1 MTWSFWNGET
11 TDWRRERFW
20 FHLKTTSSSS
30 QIAFLLR
37 DACTHVQWRFQ
48 VVVHLAGALL
58 SQPQTLPDLC
68 PLALMLWTRA
78 GVKYH
83 CPLHLSSY
91 SPRCSSA
98 CSPLALPPVR
108 QAQSEIQI
116 KQFRKDAVHCILNP
130 SGGYSI
136 RLSAVLML
144 DLVTW
149 LISPT

>member
-30 QIAFLLR
+30 QIAFYLGCLYS
-37 DACTHVQWRFQ
+37 CPVTVQ

-83 CPLHLSSY
+83 SALCICPAIPPGVVQLA
-91 SPRCSSA
+91 P
-98 CSPLALPPVR
+98 PLALPPVR

-144 DLVTW
+144 NLVTW